1 MADNFTTDISV
12 KHEYTNYIT
21 WSGETKGDHIL
32 TFTPKNAEEVV
43 KVVNWAKE
51 NAYCVRPVGGSFNWS
66 QLIIEN
72 GENNSKVLLLDLKK
86 NFTSVSIEKRG
97 DYGIVTA
104 QPGITM
110 LNLMTKLEK
119 QKLGFYAVPGMG
131 KMTLGGICAIGG
143 HGTCLPAK
151 GETLQQG
158 GTYGSVCNSILAL
171 TAVVWNDE
179 KKSYELKTFTRKD
192 KEISAFL
199 VHVGRALITEVT
211 LQVPRN
217 RRLRCQSFMNLT
229 PEVLFA
235 NSDTSPNRY
244 IDFLDKSGR
253 AEVILFPFVDK
264 AWLKVWTVT
273 DSYPTTAKPVHQ
285 PFNYP
290 FCDKIPSQVSDFV
303 KSIFSNHQEVTP
315 ALCQKLNEIVQVGLG
330 ASISGDLWGWSKDLL
345 LYVKPSTLRITAN
358 GYAIVTKR
366 ENIQKVLNEF
376 YSKYKEMLTSYQ
388 NANSFPINC
397 PIEIRVTGLDNA
409 EETGIANAATASLS
423 ANRPDSLHPEWDV
436 AIWLDVLTMPGTPDA
451 NKFMKELEAWLF
463 EHYTG
468 DYAVRVEWSKG
479 WGYSETSAWGND
491 DFIKTNI
498 PASLPDDEYGW
509 RYALKTLSKY
519 DPHHLFSSPLIKKI
533 FQEK

>member
-1 MADNFTTDISV
+1 M
-12 KHEYTNYIT
+12 
-21 WSGETKGDHIL
+21 
-32 TFTPKNAEEVV
+32 
-43 KVVNWAKE
+43 
-51 NAYCVRPVGGSFNWS
+51 
-66 QLIIEN
+66 
-72 GENNSKVLLLDLKK
+72 
-86 NFTSVSIEKRG
+86 
-97 DYGIVTA
+97 
-104 QPGITM
+104 
-110 LNLMTKLEK
+110 
-119 QKLGFYAVPGMG
+119 
-131 KMTLGGICAIGG
+131 
-143 HGTCLPAK
+143 
-151 GETLQQG
+151 
-158 GTYGSVCNSILAL
+158 
-171 TAVVWNDE
+171 
-179 KKSYELKTFTRKD
+179 
-192 KEISAFL
+192 
-199 VHVGRALITEVT
+199 
-211 LQVPRN
+211 
-217 RRLRCQSFMNLT
+217 
-229 PEVLFA
+229 
-235 NSDTSPNRY
+235 
-244 IDFLDKSGR
+244 
-253 AEVILFPFVDK
+253 FPFVDK

-273 DSYPTTAKPVHQ
+273 DSYPTAAKPVHQ

-436 AIWLDVLTMPGTPDA
+436 AIWLDVLTMPGTPD
-451 NKFMKELEAWLF
+451 
-463 EHYTG
+463 
-468 DYAVRVEWSKG
+468 
-479 WGYSETSAWGND
+479 
-491 DFIKTNI
+491 
-498 PASLPDDEYGW
+498 DEYGW